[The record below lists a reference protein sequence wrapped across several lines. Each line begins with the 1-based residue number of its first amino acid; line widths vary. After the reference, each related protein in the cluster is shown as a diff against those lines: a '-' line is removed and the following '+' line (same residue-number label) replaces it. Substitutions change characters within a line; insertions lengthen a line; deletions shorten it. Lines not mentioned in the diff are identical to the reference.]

1 MYSLSTAWNSSKH
14 NSGAELVNEIKAL
27 GFDTIELNFKLTRPM
42 VDEILSLVRDG
53 AIKVSSLHNI
63 CPLPDEISPEKAS
76 PDYYSL
82 ASLDEEIRKK
92 AVGAAKSTIDH
103 AAMLKAA
110 AVILHAGRVEVKDR
124 TRELA
129 ASFADKDKREA
140 VRARM
145 IEERAQKRGGHL
157 ASAMQ
162 SLRDLVPHAKEAGIA
177 LCVENRYYYREI
189 PVIDEFE
196 QIFAGFKPGEVFYW
210 HDVGH
215 AEVFERL
222 GLCRHKDLLQKFAGR
237 LKGVHLH
244 DIIGL
249 INDHNAPGCGT
260 FDFSAVAPYLRPDTL
275 KVIEA
280 HEPATGDEICRGV
293 ELLTKILGK

>member
-14 NSGAELVNEIKAL
+14 ASGIELVNEIKAL

-42 VDEILSLVRDG
+42 VDDVLSLVRDG
-53 AIKVSSLHNI
+53 AIKVSGLHNI
-63 CPLPDEISPEKAS
+63 CPLPAEVTPEEAS

-82 ASLDEEIRKK
+82 ASLDEEVRKK
-92 AVGAAKSTIDH
+92 AVKVTKNTIDY
-103 AAMLKAA
+103 AARLKAP
-110 AVILHAGRVEVKDR
+110 AVILHAGMVEVKDR

-129 ASFADKDKREA
+129 GSFADKDKYEQ
-140 VRARM
+140 VKKRM
-145 IEERAQKRGGHL
+145 IEERAQKRAGHL
-157 ASAMQ
+157 ESVIR
-162 SLRDLVPHAKEAGIA
+162 SLKDLVPHAKGSGIA

-196 QIFAGFKPGEVFYW
+196 EIFKSFKAGELFYW

-222 GLCRHKDLLQKFAGR
+222 GLCRHTDLLKKFAGR
-237 LKGVHLH
+237 LKGIHLH

-249 INDHNAPGCGT
+249 INDHKAPGSGT
-260 FDFSAVAPYLRPDTL
+260 FDFGVVAPYLRPDTL

-280 HEPATGDEICRGV
+280 HQPATGDEIRRSV
-293 ELLTKILGK
+293 ELLTKILGE